1 MKQIGTFT
9 PAAVLTRLKTLLAQD
24 SNAPQVAQ
32 EVASDLKALRFETK
46 LYVTSLDCMLHTT
59 VPPYISARDAS
70 AAVSWTV
77 STVLGVVA
85 AFNAYMGTGG
95 AEDLQVYCCCKA
107 FRMLQSIS
115 HLTSVYTTC
124 VPLCSHTSCR
134 YRRH

>member
-9 PAAVLTRLKTLLAQD
+9 PGAVLTRLNTLLAQD
-24 SNAPQVAQ
+24 ANAPQVTQ

-46 LYVTSLDCMLHTT
+46 LYVTSSDCMLHTT

-95 AEDLQVYCCCKA
+95 AEDLQVYCCCNA
-107 FRMLQSIS
+107 FAPRVC
-115 HLTSVYTTC
+115 LT
-124 VPLCSHTSCR
+124 PLVFLCAATLR
-134 YRRH
+134 ADTAAIDGAQ